1 MNDPSTQD
9 GDFLDTVLTAL
20 ANPLRRSL
28 VERLTERDIT
38 VGELAEGAGV
48 SMPSISRHLRVL
60 EKAELIVRIKR
71 GRNHLIS
78 LQQEPLEQVVQW
90 LSKLGKRVPLPDDS
104 RTVFLFGSEAEPET
118 ELAHTTPQ
126 LQPEP
131 EKAVA
136 DEPVSEPD
144 PLDLSPDSLSDL
156 VKRLKR
162 G

>member
-1 MNDPSTQD
+1 MNNPSTQD

-38 VGELAEGAGV
+38 VGELSEGAGV

-78 LQQEPLEQVVQW
+78 LQQEPLEQVVHW
-90 LSKLGKRVPLPDDS
+90 LSKLGKRVPLPVDT
-104 RTVFLFGSEAEPET
+104 RTVFMFGSEVESDSG
-118 ELAHTTPQ
+118 LAHPVPQ
-126 LQPEP
+126 LQREPEP
-131 EKAVA
+131 VA
-136 DEPVSEPD
+136 DNEPVSEPD

-156 VKRLKR
+156 VKRLKNQ
-162 G
+162 